1 MPVHEGSNRHCR
13 AGRWPCRGG
22 GKLAKLRSPVNHA
35 LGAVRR
41 ACRLLTPC
49 RRGTSQSRLQQQEFV
64 RALVISTDAIDPSQR
79 GKLHSLEGMGCSVAL
94 AVPADW
100 PEGGHRVEWGA
111 DGGIKVAPIQVRGSG
126 DPATLRWRGSGLTRL
141 LTEFRPDVVQVEGE
155 PWWPITVRAL
165 RLAER
170 LKIPAVLAASSS
182 VPPSL
187 RLAERLRRR
196 RSIRAARGFIGINRL
211 ALDLLLRDRPA
222 TPHTVIPL
230 HGVSVPVQGR
240 PRSQRAGFDVG
251 FIGRLVP
258 ERGADLLIRACA
270 RLRGDWSL
278 TVVGTG
284 PVQQELESLAE
295 KVGIGSRVRWLGGM
309 PRNWLD
315 SVWPT
320 LDCVVLP
327 ARTTP
332 RWVEPVG
339 QALLDAMAQGLPVVG
354 TESGVLP
361 EIIGDA
367 GIVVGEDDPDL
378 LGLALERL
386 QKMPDEQARLGA
398 AGRRRVMAEYVDD
411 AIARKTLAFWRRVV
425 SGAAQ
430 EEPVREAPT
439 P

>member
-1 MPVHEGSNRHCR
+1 M
-13 AGRWPCRGG
+13 
-22 GKLAKLRSPVNHA
+22 
-35 LGAVRR
+35 
-41 ACRLLTPC
+41 
-49 RRGTSQSRLQQQEFV
+49 

-79 GKLHSLEGMGCSVAL
+79 GKLRALEGMGCSVAL

-100 PEGGHRVEWGA
+100 PLGGHRVEWGA
-111 DGGIKVAPIQVRGSG
+111 DRGIKVAPIQVRGSD
-126 DPATLRWRGSGLTRL
+126 DPATLRWRGGGLTRL

-155 PWWPITVRAL
+155 PWWPITARAL

-182 VPPSL
+182 VPPAL
-187 RLAERLRRR
+187 RFAERLRRR

-211 ALDLLLRDRPA
+211 ALDLLLRERPSLPGA
-222 TPHTVIPL
+222 VIPL

-240 PRSQRAGFDVG
+240 PRSPRAGFDVG

-284 PVQQELESLAE
+284 PAQQELEALAE

-309 PRNWLD
+309 PRHWLD

-332 RWVEPVG
+332 RWVEAVG

-367 GIVVGEDDPDL
+367 GIVVEEDDPDV

-386 QKMPDEQARLGA
+386 QTMPEEQARLGA

-411 AIARKTLAFWRRVV
+411 AVARKTLAFWRQVIGTAPLV
-425 SGAAQ
+425 APPQAF
-430 EEPVREAPT
+430 PT

>member
-1 MPVHEGSNRHCR
+1 M
-13 AGRWPCRGG
+13 
-22 GKLAKLRSPVNHA
+22 
-35 LGAVRR
+35 
-41 ACRLLTPC
+41 
-49 RRGTSQSRLQQQEFV
+49 
-64 RALVISTDAIDPSQR
+64 
-79 GKLHSLEGMGCSVAL
+79 
-94 AVPADW
+94 
-100 PEGGHRVEWGA
+100 
-111 DGGIKVAPIQVRGSG
+111 APIQVRGG
-126 DPATLRWRGSGLTRL
+126 DDPATLRWRGGGLGRL
-141 LTEFRPDVVQVEGE
+141 LTEFRPDIIQVEGE
-155 PWWPITVRAL
+155 PWWPITTRAL
-165 RLAER
+165 RLAEK
-170 LKIPAVLAASSS
+170 LKIPAVLAASTS
-182 VPPSL
+182 VPVPL
-187 RLAERLRRR
+187 GFAERLRRS
-196 RSIRAARGFIGINRL
+196 RSHPS
-211 ALDLLLRDRPA
+211 RPA
-222 TPHTVIPL
+222 ASSASIASRSTSCSASVPPFPTPSFPL

-240 PRSQRAGFDVG
+240 PRAPRPGFDIG

-258 ERGADLLIRACA
+258 ERGLDLLIRATA

-284 PVQQELESLAE
+284 PEQQELEALAE

-309 PRNWLD
+309 PRHWLE

-327 ARTTP
+327 ARTTQ

-367 GIVVGEDDPDL
+367 GIVVGEDDPDV

-386 QKMPDEQARLGA
+386 QTMPDEQARLGA

-411 AIARKTLAFWRRVV
+411 AIARKTLAFWREVAV
-425 SGAAQ
+425 L
-430 EEPVREAPT
+430 PLEAPATKPPT

>member
-1 MPVHEGSNRHCR
+1 M
-13 AGRWPCRGG
+13 
-22 GKLAKLRSPVNHA
+22 
-35 LGAVRR
+35 
-41 ACRLLTPC
+41 
-49 RRGTSQSRLQQQEFV
+49 

-79 GKLHSLEGMGCSVAL
+79 GKLRALEGMGCSVAL

-100 PEGGHRVEWGA
+100 PEGGHRVEWGS
-111 DGGIKVAPIQVRGSG
+111 DGGIKVAPIQVRGSD

-141 LTEFRPDVVQVEGE
+141 VTEFRPDIIQVEGE
-155 PWWPITVRAL
+155 PWWPITARAL
-165 RLAER
+165 RLAEK
-170 LKIPAVLAASSS
+170 LKIPAVLVASTS
-182 VPPSL
+182 VPASL
-187 RLAERLRRR
+187 GFAERLRRG
-196 RSIRAARGFIGINRL
+196 RSLRAARGFIGINRL
-211 ALDLLLRDRPA
+211 ARDLLLRDRTAIPNA
-222 TPHTVIPL
+222 VIPL

-240 PRSQRAGFDVG
+240 PRSPRPGFDIG

-278 TVVGTG
+278 TLVGTG
-284 PVQQELESLAE
+284 PEQQELEALAE

-309 PRNWLD
+309 PRHWLE

-327 ARTTP
+327 ARTTQ

-367 GIVVGEDDPDL
+367 GIVVGEDDPDV

-386 QKMPDEQARLGA
+386 QTMPDEQARLGA

-411 AIARKTLAFWRRVV
+411 AIARKMLAFWREVT
-425 SGAAQ
+425 GAA
-430 EEPVREAPT
+430 PSEAPAAQLPNT
-439 P
+439 LT

>member
-1 MPVHEGSNRHCR
+1 M
-13 AGRWPCRGG
+13 
-22 GKLAKLRSPVNHA
+22 
-35 LGAVRR
+35 
-41 ACRLLTPC
+41 
-49 RRGTSQSRLQQQEFV
+49 

-79 GKLHSLEGMGCSVAL
+79 GKLRALEGMGCAVAL

-100 PEGGHRVEWGA
+100 PQGGARVEWGS
-111 DGGIKVAPIQVRGSG
+111 DGGIKVAPIQVRGG
-126 DPATLRWRGSGLTRL
+126 DDPATLRWRGGALGRL
-141 LTEFRPDVVQVEGE
+141 FTEFRPDIIQVEGE
-155 PWWPITVRAL
+155 PWWPITTRAL
-165 RLAER
+165 RLAEKF
-170 LKIPAVLAASSS
+170 KIPAVLVASTS
-182 VPPSL
+182 VPVTL
-187 RLAERLRRR
+187 GFAERLRRR
-196 RSIRAARGFIGINRL
+196 RSLRAARGFVGINRL
-211 ALDLLLRDRPA
+211 ALDLVRRERPSV
-222 TPHTVIPL
+222 PSVIVPM

-240 PRSQRAGFDVG
+240 PRAPRPGFDIG

-258 ERGADLLIRACA
+258 ERGVDLLIRATA

-284 PVQQELESLAE
+284 PAQQELEALAE

-309 PRNWLD
+309 PRHWLE

-327 ARTTP
+327 ARTTT

-354 TESGVLP
+354 TDSGVLP

-367 GIVVGEDDPDL
+367 GIVVQEDDPDV

-411 AIARKTLAFWRRVV
+411 AIARKTLAFWRQV
-425 SGAAQ
+425 SGSAAV
-430 EEPVREAPT
+430 EPVRQRHPNT
-439 P
+439 LT

>member
-1 MPVHEGSNRHCR
+1 M
-13 AGRWPCRGG
+13 
-22 GKLAKLRSPVNHA
+22 
-35 LGAVRR
+35 
-41 ACRLLTPC
+41 
-49 RRGTSQSRLQQQEFV
+49 

-79 GKLHSLEGMGCSVAL
+79 GKLRALEGMGCAVAL

-100 PEGGHRVEWGA
+100 PAGGPQVDWGS
-111 DGGIKVAPIQVRGSG
+111 DGGIKVAPVQVRGG
-126 DPATLRWRGSGLTRL
+126 DDPATLRWRGSGLTRL
-141 LTEFRPDVVQVEGE
+141 LTDFRPDVVQVEGE
-155 PWWPITVRAL
+155 PWWPITARAL
-165 RLAER
+165 RLSEK
-170 LKIPAVLAASSS
+170 LKIPTVLVASTSIAS
-182 VPPSL
+182 PLGFS
-187 RLAERLRRR
+187 ERLRRN
-196 RSIRAARGFIGINRL
+196 RSLRSARGFIGINRL
-211 ALDLLLRDRPA
+211 ALDLLLRDRPSV
-222 TPHTVIPL
+222 PHAVIPL

-240 PRSQRAGFDVG
+240 PRIARGSFDIG

-258 ERGADLLIRACA
+258 ERGVDLLIRATA

-284 PVQQELESLAE
+284 PAQQELEALAE

-309 PRNWLD
+309 PRHWLE

-327 ARTTP
+327 ARTTQ

-361 EIIGDA
+361 EIIGDS
-367 GIVVGEDDPDL
+367 GIVVAEDDPDV

-386 QKMPDEQARLGA
+386 QTMPDEQARLGA

-411 AIARKTLAFWRRVV
+411 AIARKTLAFWRQVAV
-425 SGAAQ
+425 ATAAGS
-430 EEPVREAPT
+430 PSASTPT

>member
-1 MPVHEGSNRHCR
+1 M
-13 AGRWPCRGG
+13 
-22 GKLAKLRSPVNHA
+22 
-35 LGAVRR
+35 
-41 ACRLLTPC
+41 
-49 RRGTSQSRLQQQEFV
+49 
-64 RALVISTDAIDPSQR
+64 RALVISTDAVDPSQR
-79 GKLHSLEGMGCSVAL
+79 GKLRALEGMGCSVAL

-100 PEGGHRVEWGA
+100 PLGGHRVEWGA
-111 DGGIKVAPIQVRGSG
+111 DGGIKVAPIQVRGSD
-126 DPATLRWRGSGLTRL
+126 DPATLRWRGGGLTRL
-141 LTEFRPDVVQVEGE
+141 LTEFRPEIVQVEGE
-155 PWWPITVRAL
+155 PWWPITARAL
-165 RLAER
+165 RLAEKF
-170 LKIPAVLAASSS
+170 KIPAVLAASSS

-187 RLAERLRRR
+187 RFAERLRRR

-211 ALDLLLRDRPA
+211 ALDLLLRERPSLPGA
-222 TPHTVIPL
+222 VIPL

-240 PRSQRAGFDVG
+240 PRSPRDGFDVG

-284 PVQQELESLAE
+284 PAQQELEALAE

-309 PRNWLD
+309 PRHWLD

-367 GIVVGEDDPDL
+367 GIVVGEDDPDV

-386 QKMPDEQARLGA
+386 QTMPEEQARLGA

-411 AIARKTLAFWRRVV
+411 AVARKTLAFWRQVTGTTPLV
-425 SGAAQ
+425 AAPQ
-430 EEPVREAPT
+430 AFPT

>member
-1 MPVHEGSNRHCR
+1 MAMPRRREVGQ
-13 AGRWPCRGG
+13 
-22 GKLAKLRSPVNHA
+22 LAEPGQPPHLVPRDAPVDY
-35 LGAVRR
+35 
-41 ACRLLTPC
+41 LTPC
-49 RRGTSQSRLQQQEFV
+49 RYGPSQPWLQQQEFV
-64 RALVISTDAIDPSQR
+64 RALVISTDAIDPAQR
-79 GKLHSLEGMGCSVAL
+79 GKLRALEGMGCAISL

-100 PEGGHRVEWGA
+100 PQGVPRVEWGA
-111 DGGIKVAPIQVRGSG
+111 DGGIKVAPIQVRGG
-126 DPATLRWRGSGLTRL
+126 DEPATLRWRGGGLGRL
-141 LTEFRPDVVQVEGE
+141 LREVRPDIIQVEGE
-155 PWWPITVRAL
+155 PWWPLTSKAL
-165 RLAER
+165 RLAEK
-170 LKIPAVLAASSS
+170 LKIPAVLAVSTS
-182 VPPSL
+182 VRVKL
-187 RLAERLRRR
+187 GFTERLRRN
-196 RSIRAARGFIGINRL
+196 RSLRSARGLIGINRL
-211 ALDLLLRDRPA
+211 ALDLMLRERPSIPSA
-222 TPHTVIPL
+222 VIPL

-240 PRSQRAGFDVG
+240 PRTPRQGFDIG

-258 ERGADLLIRACA
+258 ERGVDLLIRATS

-284 PVQQELESLAE
+284 PEQQELEALAE

-327 ARTTP
+327 ARTTA

-367 GIVVGEDDPDL
+367 GIVVGEDDPDV

-411 AIARKTLAFWRRVV
+411 AIARKTLGFWRRVT
-425 SGAAQ
+425 GATAMD
-430 EEPVREAPT
+430 APAT
-439 P
+439 SSPNTLT